1 MYDRKK
7 GKFAL
12 AAILVLAMCA
22 GAAPAASAGRPA
34 ESPQACLAGGR
45 REPAANVHRIPVE
58 AESVEKSAFHWI
70 GEYDLSYGDK
80 IRYNV
85 SAETGS
91 GLQVGLA
98 APGNDSPDRTFYTW
112 STQMNGGSL
121 KVSASFIFSAPVEPG
136 RYALFVR
143 ASNGGDLG
151 NVRGFVTISRQA
163 FALESVTLQG
173 KTFSMIS
180 TKEQL
185 LALASGQLSLDQDYV
200 LQRDIDLSDT
210 EWIPIGTAG
219 EPFTGSFD
227 GNGCEITGLTI
238 RDPGT
243 KACGLFG
250 YADGAKI
257 HDVTLRDY
265 DIAAAGAGPEGRSIA
280 PILVFGTDTECFDN
294 FAYPKE

>member
-7 GKFAL
+7 GKSAL

-34 ESPQACLAGGR
+34 ESTQACLAGGR

-98 APGNDSPDRTFYTW
+98 APGNDSTDRTFYTW

-185 LALASGQLSLDQDYV
+185 LALASGQLSLDQDYM

-257 HDVTLRDY
+257 HDVTLREY

>member
-34 ESPQACLAGGR
+34 ESPQACRAGGR

-163 FALESVTLQG
+163 LALESVTLQG